1 MLDLGSQNLA
11 ASMNYMDSQSQ
22 YTQLQKIDL
31 HHRTFVSLNSMPTYY
46 TQQDPKHVSSLNYV
60 ETRNTNVSID
70 QSFIHE
76 QADK

>member
-1 MLDLGSQNLA
+1 
-11 ASMNYMDSQSQ
+11 
-22 YTQLQKIDL
+22 
-31 HHRTFVSLNSMPTYY
+31 TFVSLNSMPTYY